1 MTEFELKEHIAFEL
15 AKCNVGKKVS
25 ELLRLVPTNE
35 SKLREVIKSM
45 VAAHHLEKTGASASQ
60 TRYNLT
66 QMGRLMFVSGSD
78 SALEQNQKQ
87 SVKTPDPAPTATESP
102 LMQNENEAEMK
113 SNTTERIDEIESKPY
128 PFVTDGVVEGF
139 ETRINPNQRIAMT
152 DFESPIT
159 HHTPINEKT
168 VNEIRRHLNGSTS
181 PATPDY
187 YKGKTMQVFDVL
199 DDFLTPEAVNGFYA
213 GNVIKYVTRYKGK
226 DGRADLIKARDYLD
240 RLIEATK

>member
-1 MTEFELKEHIAFEL
+1 MTDFELREHIAFEL
-15 AKCNVGKKVS
+15 SKSSIGKKVS
-25 ELLRLVPTNE
+25 ELCRCVPTNE
-35 SKLREVIKSM
+35 SRLREILKEMLATRYIEKIGATPAQARYTLTQVGRM
-45 VAAHHLEKTGASASQ
+45 LFVGGDGALTQTEKTAAKP
-60 TRYNLT
+60 L
-66 QMGRLMFVSGSD
+66 
-78 SALEQNQKQ
+78 K
-87 SVKTPDPAPTATESP
+87 PAPTATESP

-113 SNTTERIDEIESKPY
+113 NNTTERIDEIESKPY

-199 DDFLTPEAVNGFYA
+199 DDFLTPEAVNGFYV
-213 GNVIKYVTRYKGK
+213 GNVIKYVARYKGK